1 MTDSPCSIVK
11 PIDTVTLKCLM
22 VENIRRKKQHLLADV
37 RMPYKHD
44 IKITY
49 VYLVNPETSA
59 LNLMQTDTNRHH
71 YTVLNVTSERSKEKN
86 SRPTVS
92 LLEFC

>member
-1 MTDSPCSIVK
+1 
-11 PIDTVTLKCLM
+11 
-22 VENIRRKKQHLLADV
+22 
-37 RMPYKHD
+37 MPYKHD

-59 LNLMQTDTNRHH
+59 LNLMQTGTYRHH

-92 LLEFC
+92 LLEFY